1 MSAAR
6 LQPSRTRSHKLSL
19 FGSRPLVYSHTR
31 TQPSFVLQA
40 AVVNLA
46 PISLTEQ
53 KNEQQSLILAGSWI
67 IPSNPNPGHRWFGA
81 SELNWDW
88 CPAWGLVSFVN
99 CTDGHGEGTW
109 LLIQSQC
116 GVMLK
121 CVLEVHDE
129 TRIFDFGVNVTNWR
143 VKNACLVL
151 WNGMEVWGQ
160 VNKQEMGATLGW
172 ILAWPTLCH
181 AMFLQFVSATMNC
194 SFNRVKAKVYFTLYA
209 YARDSL

>member
-1 MSAAR
+1 MNNN
-6 LQPSRTRSHKLSL
+6 LSYSQAV
-19 FGSRPLVYSHTR
+19 GSYRQIPIQAIGDLEPLE
-31 TQPSFVLQA
+31 F
-40 AVVNLA
+40 
-46 PISLTEQ
+46 
-53 KNEQQSLILAGSWI
+53 
-67 IPSNPNPGHRWFGA
+67 
-81 SELNWDW
+81 NWDW
-88 CPAWGLVSFVN
+88 CPAWGLVSFGN

-121 CVLEVHDE
+121 CVLEVHDD
-129 TRIFDFGVNVTNWR
+129 TRIFDFGVNVTNWH
-143 VKNACLVL
+143 VKKACLVL
-151 WNGMEVWGQ
+151 WNGMEVRGQ